1 MKKEAPVRWTSE
13 EASQLI
19 SMRRQGMTFH
29 EIAVA
34 LDKSERAVQ
43 QKYLK
48 LVPAATSPGK
58 KKASDVDMTEE
69 MKVRLLSAVARKK
82 TAFWADVAREVGGGV
97 TGAQCESQWN
107 EVIRER

>member
-1 MKKEAPVRWTSE
+1 MKKETVVRWTSE
-13 EASQLI
+13 EASRLI
-19 SMRRQGMTFH
+19 SMRRQGMIFS

-34 LDKSERAVQ
+34 LEKSERSVQ

-48 LVPAATSPGK
+48 LVPLAASPGK
-58 KKASDVDMTEE
+58 KKASDMEMTEE

-82 TAFWADVAREVGGGV
+82 TAFWVDVAREVGGGA
-97 TGAQCESQWN
+97 TGTQCESQWN

>member
-1 MKKEAPVRWTSE
+1 LKKEAPVRWTSE

-19 SMRRQGMTFH
+19 SMRRQGSTFH

-48 LVPAATSPGK
+48 LVPPAPSPGK
-58 KKASDVDMTEE
+58 KKASDVEMTEE

-82 TAFWADVAREVGGGV
+82 TTFWVDVAREVGGGA

-107 EVIRER
+107 QVIRER

>member
-1 MKKEAPVRWTSE
+1 MKKETIVRWTSE
-13 EASQLI
+13 EASRLI
-19 SMRRQGMTFH
+19 SMRRQGMIFS

-34 LDKSERAVQ
+34 LDKSERSVQ

-48 LVPAATSPGK
+48 LVPLAASTGK
-58 KKASDVDMTEE
+58 KKTSEMEMTEE

-82 TAFWADVAREVGGGV
+82 TAFWVDVAREVGGGA
-97 TGAQCESQWN
+97 TGTQCESQWN

>member
-1 MKKEAPVRWTSE
+1 MKKENLVRWTSE

-19 SMRRQGMTFH
+19 SMRRQGMTFS

-34 LDKSERAVQ
+34 LDKSERGVQ

-48 LVPAATSPGK
+48 LVPIAGSPGK
-58 KKASDVDMTEE
+58 KKASDVEMTEE

-82 TAFWADVAREVGGGV
+82 TAFWSDVAREVGGGA
-97 TGAQCESQWN
+97 TGVQCESQWN